1 MAVIK
6 PIDDLRAGLLPLPK
20 CLRVKDQ
27 IKGHRG

>member
-1 MAVIK
+1 MAEIK

-20 CLRVKDQ
+20 CLRVKGQ